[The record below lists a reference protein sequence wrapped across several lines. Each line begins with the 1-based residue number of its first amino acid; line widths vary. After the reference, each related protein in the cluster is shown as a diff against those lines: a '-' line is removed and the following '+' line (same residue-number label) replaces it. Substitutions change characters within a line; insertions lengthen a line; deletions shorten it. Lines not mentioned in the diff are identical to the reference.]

1 MKKRQ
6 LRLKEKVY
14 TEKVPKQKKIHSK
27 KAVKWIWCLVLF
39 LCFSGG
45 LAFFQ
50 SMKTKVQVS
59 FLKDEIQQLQKKE
72 VQSRSELTYTPEIES
87 FMNRFVALYMNTFD
101 NHEQEQQRQETL
113 KKEFY
118 AQNFIQEPGSVSG
131 VRKLTAAS
139 FIGLKEI
146 ETIPTASYKVT
157 YDIRSM
163 NPESKKETS
172 VTITQVLNLPFSI
185 SNKGCRIIAYPY
197 FTALPKNTEKQR
209 MITYDDTL
217 YETVDASEAKD
228 VEGFVEDFLDKYAK
242 NNAKDM
248 SYMMKEPEGL
258 NQTAKVDQ
266 VEMKV
271 LRYKETK
278 KPFIV
283 KATVVFRDGDTSL
296 LQKEQMTIVIT
307 KKTNQYY
314 VEKLT
319 HNWLDRK
326 GEERK

>member
-6 LRLKEKVY
+6 LRRKEKVY

-242 NNAKDM
+242 N
-248 SYMMKEPEGL
+248 
-258 NQTAKVDQ
+258 
-266 VEMKV
+266 
-271 LRYKETK
+271 
-278 KPFIV
+278 
-283 KATVVFRDGDTSL
+283 
-296 LQKEQMTIVIT
+296 
-307 KKTNQYY
+307 
-314 VEKLT
+314 
-319 HNWLDRK
+319 
-326 GEERK
+326 

>member
-1 MKKRQ
+1 
-6 LRLKEKVY
+6 
-14 TEKVPKQKKIHSK
+14 
-27 KAVKWIWCLVLF
+27 
-39 LCFSGG
+39 
-45 LAFFQ
+45 
-50 SMKTKVQVS
+50 
-59 FLKDEIQQLQKKE
+59 
-72 VQSRSELTYTPEIES
+72 
-87 FMNRFVALYMNTFD
+87 
-101 NHEQEQQRQETL
+101 
-113 KKEFY
+113 
-118 AQNFIQEPGSVSG
+118 
-131 VRKLTAAS
+131 
-139 FIGLKEI
+139 
-146 ETIPTASYKVT
+146 
-157 YDIRSM
+157 
-163 NPESKKETS
+163 
-172 VTITQVLNLPFSI
+172 PFSI